1 MANWHP
7 TPPPGDQGKRKQYVD
22 MSCDL
27 IERAN
32 EVVQR
37 SCEIIE
43 RSKEIKV
50 RAAQIRAE
58 RRGLRNGP
66 RQ

>member
-1 MANWHP
+1 MANWFP
-7 TPPPGDQGKRKQYVD
+7 APSTSDQGQQKQYVD

-32 EVVQR
+32 EAVQR

-43 RSKEIKV
+43 RTKEIKI

-66 RQ
+66 RG

>member
-1 MANWHP
+1 MANWLP
-7 TPPPGDQGKRKQYVD
+7 APSTGDQSNRKQYVD

-32 EVVQR
+32 EAVQR

-43 RSKEIKV
+43 RSKEIKI
-50 RAAQIRAE
+50 RAAQLRAE
-58 RRGLRNGP
+58 RRGLRKRP
-66 RQ
+66 S